1 MLTLMPTRLLL
12 SLAFFGITSAVSAQ
26 TAGQDDPAV
35 RRFVSAL
42 AAVDIPAAHV
52 SVLSQPLEG
61 GAPGAK
67 GWAVNPNTLR
77 LTASTAKLYTTYAAL
92 VKLGPATTLKTE
104 VWQNQPTTDSPGRTG
119 DLTLVGSGDPSVT
132 VERLSSLLRQLRAQG
147 IKDIRGNIVLDRS
160 RFGPPS
166 ALPFDPTAFDAKPM
180 RPYNVG
186 PDALLL
192 NFRAIQ
198 IVLTPQNGNVLARLE
213 TPLAGA
219 ELDNQLQ
226 ASDGPCSDWKD
237 NVQSSING
245 NFRITLKGKF
255 PRSCT
260 PQSLQ
265 LAAHGSELVGE
276 AGANKYAE
284 ALIRGLWLEMGG
296 SWNGKAVSGI
306 KPASATLIASSESQ
320 PVAQLVRDINK
331 YSNNVMARQ
340 LFLLL
345 ADAPSTQA
353 AAEQALRQ
361 TLAARNVPMKHLVI
375 ENGSGLSRK
384 EATTADEMS
393 GLLRVI
399 WNDPRMPELL
409 SSLPIGGT
417 DGTLKKNKHN
427 GGDTGR
433 IRLKTGSL
441 ENTRAAAGYVQDRHG
456 RWHTLVVMIQDP
468 KATANY
474 GALREAIDQLSNSL
488 ANQ

>member
-1 MLTLMPTRLLL
+1 MKIRLIAFATLAIL
-12 SLAFFGITSAVSAQ
+12 SGIAPAVLAEDDAAVS
-26 TAGQDDPAV
+26 
-35 RRFVSAL
+35 RFTRAL
-42 AAVDIPAAHV
+42 AAVDIPAANV
-52 SVLSQPLEG
+52 SVVAQPMDHG
-61 GAPGAK
+61 GK
-67 GWAVNPNTLR
+67 TWSLNPHALR

-92 VKLGPATTLKTE
+92 VRLGPATTLKTE
-104 VWQNQPTTDSPGRTG
+104 VWQNGS
-119 DLTLVGSGDPSVT
+119 DLIIVGSGDPSMT

-147 IKDIRGNIVLDRS
+147 IKEIRGNIVLDRS
-160 RFGPPS
+160 RFGQTA
-166 ALPFDPTAFDAKPM
+166 ALAFDPTAFDGKPM
-180 RPYNVG
+180 RSYNVG

-198 IVLTPQNGNVLARLE
+198 IVLTPQNGSVLARLE
-213 TPLAGA
+213 TPLADA
-219 ELDNQLQ
+219 EIDNQLQ
-226 ASDGPCSDWKD
+226 PSEGACSDWKD
-237 NVQSSING
+237 TIQSTISG
-245 NFRITLKGKF
+245 NFKITLKGKF

-260 PQSLQ
+260 PQTLQ
-265 LAAHGSELVGE
+265 LAAHGLDLVGE

-284 ALIRGLWLEMGG
+284 ALIRGLWQEMGG
-296 SWNGKAVSGI
+296 SWHGKAVSGV
-306 KPASATLIASSESQ
+306 KPASATLVASSESQ

-384 EATTADEMS
+384 EATTADEMTA
-393 GLLRVI
+393 LLRVI
-399 WNDPRMPELL
+399 WNDPRMPEML

-417 DGTLKKNKHN
+417 DGTLKKNKNN

-441 ENTRAAAGYVQDRHG
+441 ENTRTAAGYVQDNSG

-474 GALREAIDQLSNSL
+474 SALREAIDQLSNSL

>member
-1 MLTLMPTRLLL
+1 MLAIL
-12 SLAFFGITSAVSAQ
+12 FGIAQPVSANE
-26 TAGQDDPAV
+26 DPAV
-35 RRFVSAL
+35 GRFIKSL
-42 AAVDIPAAHV
+42 AAVDIPAASV
-52 SVLSQPLEG
+52 SIVAQPLDHHG
-61 GAPGAK
+61 K
-67 GWAVNPNTLR
+67 TWALNPNKQR

-104 VWQNQPTTDSPGRTG
+104 VWQNSN
-119 DLTLVGSGDPSVT
+119 DLIFVGSGDPSMT

-147 IKDIRGNIVLDRS
+147 IKDIDGNIVLDRP
-160 RFGPPS
+160 RFGPAS
-166 ALPFDPTAFDAKPM
+166 ALPYDPSGFDSKPM

-198 IVLTPQNGNVLARLE
+198 VVLTPESGGILARLD

-219 ELDNQLQ
+219 VIDNQLQ
-226 ASDGPCSDWKD
+226 SGDGPCSDWKD
-237 NVQSSING
+237 GVQSSVSG
-245 NFRITLKGKF
+245 NFKIVLKGKF

-260 PQSLQ
+260 PQTLQ
-265 LAAHGSELVGE
+265 LAAHGADLVGE

-284 ALIRGLWLEMGG
+284 ALIRGLWQEMGG
-296 SWNGKAVSGI
+296 SWSGKAVSGV
-306 KPASATLIASSESQ
+306 KPASAVWLASSESQ

-345 ADAPSTQA
+345 ADGPSTQA
-353 AAEQALRQ
+353 GAEQALRQ
-361 TLAARNVPMKHLVI
+361 TLAARGVPMKHLVI

-384 EATTADEMS
+384 EATTADEMT

-399 WNDPRMPELL
+399 WNDPRMPEML

-417 DGTLKKNKHN
+417 DGTLKKNKNN
-427 GGDTGR
+427 GGDVGR

-441 ENTRAAAGYVQDRHG
+441 ENARSAAGFVQDNSG

-488 ANQ
+488 ADR

>member
-1 MLTLMPTRLLL
+1 MMLTTKCRCLLL
-12 SLAFFGITSAVSAQ
+12 WLVLGVTPAFSAQ
-26 TAGQDDPAV
+26 ASTQDDPTV
-35 RRFVSAL
+35 SRFVRAL

-52 SVLSQPLEG
+52 SVVAKPLEG
-61 GAPGAK
+61 TGKA
-67 GWAVNPNTLR
+67 WSLNPNTLR

-92 VKLGPATTLKTE
+92 VRLGPATTLKTE
-104 VWQNQPTTDSPGRTG
+104 VWKNG
-119 DLTLVGSGDPSVT
+119 DDLILVGSGDPAMT

-147 IKDIRGNIVLDRS
+147 LKDLRGDIVLDRS
-160 RFGPPS
+160 RFGPAAS
-166 ALPFDPTAFDAKPM
+166 LPFDPTTFDGKPM

-192 NFRAIQ
+192 NFRAMQ
-198 IVLTPQNGNVLARLE
+198 VVLTPQDGSVLARLD

-219 ELDNQLQ
+219 VVENQLQ
-226 ASDGPCSDWKD
+226 PGDGPCSDWKD
-237 NVQSSING
+237 GVQSSVSG

-255 PRSCT
+255 PRSCP
-260 PQSLQ
+260 PQTLQ
-265 LAAHGSELVGE
+265 LAAHGPELVGE

-284 ALIRGLWLEMGG
+284 SLIRGLWEEMDG
-296 SWNGKAVSGI
+296 SWRGKAVSGV
-306 KPASATLIASSESQ
+306 KPASAVWLASSESP

-340 LFLLL
+340 LYLLL
-345 ADAPSTQA
+345 ADAPSTQV

-361 TLAARNVPMKHLVI
+361 TLAARGVPMTHLVI

-384 EATTADEMS
+384 EATTAEEMT

-417 DGTLKKNKHN
+417 DGTLRKNKNN

-441 ENTRAAAGYVQDRHG
+441 ENARTAAGYVQDSSG
-456 RWHTLVVMIQDP
+456 RWHTLVVLIQDP

>member
-1 MLTLMPTRLLL
+1 MKILLIGFTIL
-12 SLAFFGITSAVSAQ
+12 CGIAPSVSASE
-26 TAGQDDPAV
+26 DPAV
-35 RRFVSAL
+35 SRFIKSL
-42 AAVDIPAAHV
+42 AAVDIPAANV
-52 SVLSQPLEG
+52 SIVSQLLSSTTVDG
-61 GAPGAK
+61 GK
-67 GWAVNPNTLR
+67 TWSLNPQALR

-104 VWQNQPTTDSPGRTG
+104 IWQNGN
-119 DLTLVGSGDPSVT
+119 DLIIVGSGDPSIT

-147 IKDIRGNIVLDRS
+147 IREINGNIVLDRS
-160 RFGPPS
+160 RFGPAA
-166 ALPFDPTAFDAKPM
+166 ALPFDPTRFDGKPM

-198 IVLTPQNGNVLARLE
+198 VVLTMQNGAVQTRLE

-219 ELDNQLQ
+219 EIDNQLQ
-226 ASDGPCSDWKD
+226 PGDGPCSDWKD
-237 NVQSSING
+237 AIQSSISS
-245 NFRITLKGKF
+245 NFRITLKGQF

-260 PQSLQ
+260 PQTLQ
-265 LAAHGSELVGE
+265 LAGHFYTQGPDLVGE

-284 ALIRGLWLEMGG
+284 ALIRGLWQEMGG
-296 SWNGKAVSGI
+296 RWNGKAVSGI
-306 KPASATLIASSESQ
+306 KPASATLIASSESP

-353 AAEQALRQ
+353 GAEQALRQ

-384 EATTADEMS
+384 EATTAEEMTS
-393 GLLRVI
+393 LLRII
-399 WNDPRMPELL
+399 WHDPRMPEML
-409 SSLPIGGT
+409 SSLPIGGA
-417 DGTLKKNKHN
+417 DGTLKRNRNN

-441 ENTRAAAGYVQDRHG
+441 ENARTAAGYVQDNSG

-488 ANQ
+488 ANR

>member
-1 MLTLMPTRLLL
+1 MKILLV
-12 SLAFFGITSAVSAQ
+12 AFSSIAILFGIAQPVSANE
-26 TAGQDDPAV
+26 DPAV
-35 RRFVSAL
+35 GRFIKSL
-42 AAVDIPAAHV
+42 AAVDIPGANV
-52 SVLSQPLEG
+52 SIVAQPLDHG
-61 GAPGAK
+61 GK
-67 GWAVNPNTLR
+67 TWSLNPNTLR

-104 VWQNQPTTDSPGRTG
+104 VWQNGN
-119 DLTLVGSGDPSVT
+119 DLIIVGSGDPSMT

-160 RFGPPS
+160 RFGPAS

-198 IVLTPQNGNVLARLE
+198 VVLTPQNGKVLARLE
-213 TPLAGA
+213 TPLADA
-219 ELDNQLQ
+219 EIDNQLQ
-226 ASDGPCSDWKD
+226 PGDGACSDWKD
-237 NVQSSING
+237 AIQSTVSG
-245 NFRITLKGKF
+245 SFKITLKGKF

-260 PQSLQ
+260 PQTLQ
-265 LAAHGSELVGE
+265 LAAHGNELVGE

-284 ALIRGLWLEMGG
+284 ALIRGLWQEMGG
-296 SWNGKAVSGI
+296 SWNGKAVSGV
-306 KPASATLIASSESQ
+306 KPAAATLIASSESQ

-353 AAEQALRQ
+353 GAEQALRQ
-361 TLAARNVPMKHLVI
+361 TLAARGVPMKHLVI

-384 EATTADEMS
+384 EATTAEEMT
-393 GLLRVI
+393 GLLRLI
-399 WNDPRMPELL
+399 WNDPRMPEML

-417 DGTLKKNKHN
+417 DGTLKKNKNN

-441 ENTRAAAGYVQDRHG
+441 ENARTAAGYVQDNSG

-474 GALREAIDQLSNSL
+474 GALREAIDQLSHSL
-488 ANQ
+488 ANR

>member
-1 MLTLMPTRLLL
+1 MKIYLLMLAIL
-12 SLAFFGITSAVSAQ
+12 FGIAQPVSANE
-26 TAGQDDPAV
+26 DPAV
-35 RRFVSAL
+35 GRFIKSL
-42 AAVDIPAAHV
+42 AAVDIPAANV
-52 SVLSQPLEG
+52 SIVAQPLDHG
-61 GAPGAK
+61 GK
-67 GWAVNPNTLR
+67 TWSLNPNTLR

-104 VWQNQPTTDSPGRTG
+104 VWQNGNDFII
-119 DLTLVGSGDPSVT
+119 VGSGDPSIT

-160 RFGPPS
+160 RFGPAS
-166 ALPFDPTAFDAKPM
+166 ALPFDPTAFDSKPM

-198 IVLTPQNGNVLARLE
+198 VVLSPESGNILARLD

-219 ELDNQLQ
+219 SVDNQLQ
-226 ASDGPCSDWKD
+226 LTDGPCSDWKD
-237 NVQSSING
+237 AVLSSIRG
-245 NFRITLKGKF
+245 NFKITLKGKF

-260 PQSLQ
+260 PQTLQ
-265 LAAHGSELVGE
+265 LAAHGPELVGE
-276 AGANKYAE
+276 AGANTYAE
-284 ALIRGLWLEMGG
+284 ALIRGLWQEMGG
-296 SWNGKAVSGI
+296 SWSGKAISGT
-306 KPASATLIASSESQ
+306 KPVGATLLASTESQ

-361 TLAARNVPMKHLVI
+361 TLAARGVPMKHLVI

-384 EATTADEMS
+384 EATTAEEMT

-417 DGTLKKNKHN
+417 DGTLKKNKNN
-427 GGDTGR
+427 GGDVGR

-441 ENTRAAAGYVQDRHG
+441 ENARAAAGYVQDNSG

>member
-1 MLTLMPTRLLL
+1 MKNLAIAFSIFAIL
-12 SLAFFGITSAVSAQ
+12 SGIAPAVSANE
-26 TAGQDDPAV
+26 DPAV
-35 RRFVSAL
+35 GRFIKSL
-42 AAVDIPAAHV
+42 EAVGIPPAHMSLV
-52 SVLSQPLEG
+52 AQQLDHGGKSWSYNSQTP
-61 GAPGAK
+61 
-67 GWAVNPNTLR
+67 R

-92 VKLGPATTLKTE
+92 VRLGPATTLKTE
-104 VWQNQPTTDSPGRTG
+104 VWQHGS
-119 DLTLVGSGDPSVT
+119 DLVIVGSGDPSIT
-132 VERLSSLLRQLRAQG
+132 VERLSSLLRQLHAQG
-147 IKDIRGNIVLDRS
+147 IKEINGNIVLDRS
-160 RFGPPS
+160 RFGPAS

-198 IVLTPQNGNVLARLE
+198 VVLTPQNGAVLARLD

-219 ELDNQLQ
+219 EIDNQLQ
-226 ASDGPCSDWKD
+226 PGDGSCSDWKD
-237 NVQSSING
+237 NVQSSISG
-245 NFRITLKGKF
+245 NFKITLKGKF

-260 PQSLQ
+260 PQTLQ
-265 LAAHGSELVGE
+265 LAAHGVDLVGE
-276 AGANKYAE
+276 TGANKYAE
-284 ALIRGLWLEMGG
+284 ALIRGLWQEMGG
-296 SWNGKAVSGI
+296 RWSGKAVSGT
-306 KPASATLIASSESQ
+306 KPEGAAWLASTESQ
-320 PVAQLVRDINK
+320 AVSQLVRDINK

-361 TLAARNVPMKHLVI
+361 TLAARGVPMKHLVL

-384 EATTADEMS
+384 EATTADEMN

-417 DGTLKKNKHN
+417 DGTLKKNKNN

-441 ENTRAAAGYVQDRHG
+441 ENARTAAGYVQDNRG

-474 GALREAIDQLSNSL
+474 GALRETIDQLSNSL
-488 ANQ
+488 AKRD